1 MMKTELPLQLQKM
14 MKGLLDFEIIPN
26 MFEYVMDEDDFT
38 GEKPFKKAEEF
49 GYAQAVFLINAG
61 KMLS

>member
-1 MMKTELPLQLQKM
+1 M